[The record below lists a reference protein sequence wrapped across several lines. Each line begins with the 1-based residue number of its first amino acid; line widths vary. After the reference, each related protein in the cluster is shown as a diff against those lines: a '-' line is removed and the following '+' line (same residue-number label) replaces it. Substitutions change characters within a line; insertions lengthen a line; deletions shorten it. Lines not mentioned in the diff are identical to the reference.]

1 MWKKSKI
8 VAIILASIFA
18 IVLIVNYINL
28 KNEKDW
34 MQNNIDQIFQYNFS
48 QMTSDLMTIHLNP
61 DMSEEDF
68 RFFNARITKM
78 GNMAHNIFSLTSYKD
93 NHKLGELVGMIEQA
107 TGYDAINSI
116 NMSEE
121 LDRKLKE
128 IMQYHFSDEA
138 LIEET
143 YELVKKSV
151 VKVQYFFTAKVV
163 ECHKDY
169 LLLNV
174 SDAGNSNISKNTIVK
189 VSTDVVAAGGCPE
202 FEPNEY
208 ARVVMTNNAEIN
220 QQKPIEALSIY
231 KMDEAGTVIA
241 D

>member
-1 MWKKSKI
+1 MWKKSKLI
-8 VAIILASIFA
+8 AIILASICVV
-18 IVLIVNYINL
+18 ILIVNYINL
-28 KNEKDW
+28 KNEKNW
-34 MQNNIDQIFQYNFS
+34 MQKDIDQMFQQNFS

-128 IMQYHFSDEA
+128 IMQ
-138 LIEET
+138 
-143 YELVKKSV
+143 
-151 VKVQYFFTAKVV
+151 
-163 ECHKDY
+163 
-169 LLLNV
+169 
-174 SDAGNSNISKNTIVK
+174 
-189 VSTDVVAAGGCPE
+189 
-202 FEPNEY
+202 
-208 ARVVMTNNAEIN
+208 
-220 QQKPIEALSIY
+220 
-231 KMDEAGTVIA
+231 
-241 D
+241 

>member
-1 MWKKSKI
+1 MWKKSKLI
-8 VAIILASIFA
+8 AIILASICVV
-18 IVLIVNYINL
+18 ILIVNYINL
-28 KNEKDW
+28 KNEKNW
-34 MQNNIDQIFQYNFS
+34 MQKDIDQMFQQNFS

-61 DMSEEDF
+61 DMSEENF

-116 NMSEE
+116 SMSEE

-128 IMQYHFSDEA
+128 IMQYHFSDGA

-143 YELVKKSV
+143 YELVKKSI
-151 VKVQYFFTAKVV
+151 VKVQYYFTAKVV
-163 ECHKDY
+163 EGHKDY

-174 SDAGNSNISKNTIVK
+174 SDAGNSNISKNTFVK

-208 ARVVMTNNAEIN
+208 ARVVLSNNEEIN
-220 QQKPIEALSIY
+220 QQKLIEALSIY

>member
-18 IVLIVNYINL
+18 IVLIVNYINM
-28 KNEKDW
+28 KNEKAW

-128 IMQYHFSDEA
+128 IMQYHFSDET